1 MFPGRNADPSAD
13 GLHLRRAAELFDDTK
28 VRARRR
34 AEREREKR
42 RAFSSACLT
51 LHVQDLN
58 YTYLGKEIQRGILC
72 DRWTANQSIV
82 SNRTK

>member
-1 MFPGRNADPSAD
+1 
-13 GLHLRRAAELFDDTK
+13 
-28 VRARRR
+28 
-34 AEREREKR
+34 
-42 RAFSSACLT
+42 